1 VRSPFHSPIWRNAAF
16 VRVVAASSTSV
27 LGSMITNLAIPF
39 VAILVLDA
47 GPLEVSVLRGLELG
61 TALVVGLIAG
71 AWVDRLRRRPV
82 LIWADLG
89 RAAVLVTIPIAF
101 VLGVLTLWQLIVV
114 AVLASVLTT
123 FFDAADNAYL
133 PTVVKREELVEAN
146 SALTAAGSVAEFTG
160 FGIAGF
166 LIAALTAPIAIV
178 FDAVTFVLSAVL
190 LGGIRREEGAPP
202 PRSAR
207 EPVRREIAEGLRL
220 VRTDPI
226 LRAFVGARMMHH
238 VLWGVFGGTWLLFTT
253 RELGL
258 DPAAIGVVAAV
269 GGLASFSGAVVTS
282 RSTRRWGFGR
292 VAIGAMVVLAIGNAL
307 MAAAPAGLPLIALG
321 CLLFQQ
327 LVGDSAA
334 MVYDITETTAR
345 QTIVADR
352 HQGRVASTFHVAGV
366 AAQLAA
372 TLGAGML
379 AEVIGLRL
387 TIALAPIGALL
398 GAAILWNSPV
408 RTLVTLPTLPDID
421 AAVDEAR
428 AEDVRTEPFGG

>member
-1 VRSPFHSPIWRNAAF
+1 MRSPFHSPIWRNAAF

-269 GGLASFSGAVVTS
+269 GGLASVSGAVVTS

>member
-1 VRSPFHSPIWRNAAF
+1 MRSPFRSPIWRNAAF

-27 LGSMITNLAIPF
+27 FGSMITHLAIPF

-133 PTVVKREELVEAN
+133 PTVVKRDELVEAN

-166 LIAALTAPIAIV
+166 LITALTAPIAIV
-178 FDAVTFVLSAVL
+178 FDAVTYVVSAVL
-190 LGGIRREEGAPP
+190 LGGIKREEGAPP

-226 LRAFVGARMMHH
+226 LRAFAGARMMHH

-253 RELGL
+253 REVGL
-258 DPAAIGVVAAV
+258 DAAAIGVVAAV
-269 GGLASFSGAVVTS
+269 GGLASFSGAMVTS

-334 MVYDITETTAR
+334 MVYDITETTVR

-352 HQGRVASTFHVAGV
+352 QQGRIASTFHVAGV

-408 RTLVTLPTLPDID
+408 RRLVTLPASPDVA